1 MITIHNNP
9 DRERLTEILQRP
21 SYDLTKID
29 KVIKPVLEKVK
40 RGGDKAL
47 RKFALE
53 YDHVELKDLWVSEK
67 EFAAADKAVSE
78 TLKDAIKTAYENIY
92 KFHKAQQQD
101 SLVMEVMPG
110 VVCSRRSVPIEKVG
124 LYVPGGTAPLFSTVL
139 MLGIPAKIA
148 GCTEIIISSP
158 TDRLGVTNPVILY
171 TAKLIG
177 VNRVLKLGGAQ
188 AIGAMA
194 YGTESVPK
202 VDKIFGPGN
211 QYVTVAKQ
219 RVARDSVAI
228 DMPAGP
234 SEVMVVIDEKA
245 DAAFAASD
253 LLSQAEHGIDSQ
265 VVLVTNSAEKAN
277 EVKQEIANQLCTLP
291 RQEIARGALEKSAIV
306 VLKEKNRIVET
317 INDYGPEHLII
328 NTKDAEELAEQVQSA
343 GSVFIGAYTPES
355 AGDYASG
362 TNHTLP
368 TNGWAKAFSG
378 ISLDSFVKK
387 ITYQKITE
395 EGLLHLGPTIEKMA
409 EAELLDAH
417 KNAVTI
423 RLKKLKENGIT
434 GKSGKKSSKS
444 NKGILF
450 RKG

>member
-1 MITIHNNP
+1 MIKIYNNP
-9 DRERLTEILQRP
+9 DTEKLRGILQRP
-21 SYDLTKID
+21 SYDLSRID

-67 EFAAADKAVSE
+67 EFARAEKEVNQ
-78 TLKDAIKTAYENIY
+78 TLKDAINTAYQNIY
-92 KFHKAQQQD
+92 RFHEAQRQEQ
-101 SLVMEVMPG
+101 LVLEVMPG
-110 VVCSRRSVPIEKVG
+110 VVCSRRSVPIERVG

-148 GCTEIIISSP
+148 GCKEIIISSP
-158 TDRLGVTNPVILY
+158 TDRLGITNPVILY
-171 TAKLIG
+171 TARLIG
-177 VNRVLKLGGAQ
+177 INRVLKLGGAQ

-219 RVARDSVAI
+219 RVARDTVAI

-245 DAAFAASD
+245 DASFAASD

-265 VVLVTNSAEKAN
+265 VVLVTNSVEKAE
-277 EVKQEIANQLCTLP
+277 EVKKEIKNQLGKLP
-291 RQEIARGALEKSAIV
+291 RKTIAETALEKSSIIIYGN
-306 VLKEKNRIVET
+306 KEKILET
-317 INDYGPEHLII
+317 INTYGPEHLII
-328 NTKDAEELAEQVQSA
+328 NTKDAEELAEKVVNA

-368 TNGWAKAFSG
+368 TNGWARAYSG
-378 ISLDSFVKK
+378 VSLDSFVKK

-395 EGLLHLGPTIEKMA
+395 EGLLHLGPTIERMA

-417 KNAVTI
+417 KNAVTL
-423 RLKKLKENGIT
+423 RLQKLKENGIT
-434 GKSGKKSSKS
+434 GKPGKKSSKRS
-444 NKGILF
+444 KGLLF

>member
-1 MITIHNNP
+1 MTIYNNP
-9 DRERLTEILQRP
+9 DNNKLIEILKRP
-21 SYDLTKID
+21 SYDLSKID

-53 YDHVELKDLWVSEK
+53 YDHVELKDLWVSEE
-67 EFAAADKAVSE
+67 EFLEADKKVDQ

-92 KFHKAQQQD
+92 KFHKAQRQD
-101 SLVMEVMPG
+101 ILVMEVMPG

-148 GCTEIIISSP
+148 GCQEIIISSP
-158 TDRLGVTNPVILY
+158 TDRLGETNPVILY
-171 TAKLIG
+171 TAKLVGID
-177 VNRVLKLGGAQ
+177 RVLKLGGAQ

-219 RVARDSVAI
+219 RVARNTVAI

-234 SEVMVVIDEKA
+234 SEVMVVIDETA
-245 DAAFAASD
+245 DASFAASD
-253 LLSQAEHGIDSQ
+253 LLSQAEHGVDSQ
-265 VVLVTNSAEKAN
+265 VVLITTSLEKAE
-277 EVKQEIANQLCTLP
+277 EVKGEIVGQLNKLP
-291 RQEIARGALEKSAIV
+291 RKAIAQGALKKSAIV
-306 VLKEKNRIVET
+306 VMDDNKRILET
-317 INDYGPEHLII
+317 INAYGPEHLII
-328 NTKDAEELAEQVQSA
+328 NMEDAEKLAEDVKSA
-343 GSVFIGAYTPES
+343 GSVFIGPYTPES

-368 TNGWAKAFSG
+368 TNGWATAFSG
-378 ISLDSFVKK
+378 ISLDSFIKK
-387 ITYQKITE
+387 ITYQRINE
-395 EGLLHLGPTIEKMA
+395 EGLLHLGPTIERMA
-409 EAELLDAH
+409 EAESLEAH
-417 KNAVTI
+417 KNAVTL

-434 GKSGKKSSKS
+434 GNSGKKSSKG
-444 NKGILF
+444 NKSLLF
-450 RKG
+450 GKG